1 MTKIIESYG
10 NLNLWKPTVNFFYES
25 FQLYWMQVFLL
36 YFGINSEISQ
46 ISKQFIGKEKFIS
59 KFLSKFIEL
68 YSEKSYKISILYN
81 LIRLDHHF
89 IILNLHQWCSFF
101 SIYFQ
106 VKPFSQQS
114 KLLQIKNYTLESIR
128 IKCTHDTTLNY
139 LPKVRQQNTVNSLLF
154 IMIHLFLSQNLD
166 FKLIIL

>member
-1 MTKIIESYG
+1 MGIKICALKTFLWIISTL
-10 NLNLWKPTVNFFYES
+10 LNAS
-25 FQLYWMQVFLL
+25 FLL
-36 YFGINSEISQ
+36 CFGINSGISQ
-46 ISKQFIGKEKFIS
+46 ISMHFIGKEKLIR
-59 KFLSKFIEL
+59 KFLSKLIKL
-68 YSEKSYKISILYN
+68 YFGKPYKIWIVYY
-81 LIRLDHHF
+81 LIRLDHNF

-139 LPKVRQQNTVNSLLF
+139 LPKVRQQNTVNSQLF
-154 IMIHLFLSQNLD
+154 IMIHLFFCL
-166 FKLIIL
+166 

>member
-1 MTKIIESYG
+1 MGIKILLS
-10 NLNLWKPTVNFFYES
+10 KPNVNFFINHFNSIES
-25 FQLYWMQVFLL
+25 KFFIHFW
-36 YFGINSEISQ
+36 INSGMSY
-46 ISKQFIGKEKFIS
+46 ISKHFIGKEKFIK
-59 KFLSKFIEL
+59 KFLSKFIRL
-68 YSEKSYKISILYN
+68 YFWKSYKISILYY

-154 IMIHLFLSQNLD
+154 IMIHLFFVSKPRFQTHY
-166 FKLIIL
+166 LIVSIV